1 MAKDRGDIAEDTLSV
16 DDEDIEKVLER
27 EMAAAKENATAAGKS
42 VEVATRRKPKKIHR
56 QNSKEGVPNIGGF
69 IHKPR

>member
-1 MAKDRGDIAEDTLSV
+1 MAKDRGDIAADTLSAE
-16 DDEDIEKVLER
+16 EDIEKVVER